1 MMMSNL
7 NDETG
12 YQFAMIDIKNAID
25 TYGIEILAE
34 VLSEYIEGEV
44 DLDLT
49 NILIPDTMYVQ

>member
-1 MMMSNL
+1 MSNL

-34 VLSEYIEGEV
+34 ALSEYIEGEV

>member
-1 MMMSNL
+1 MSNL

-49 NILIPDTMYVQ
+49 NILIPDIMYVQ

>member
-1 MMMSNL
+1 MSNL

>member
-1 MMMSNL
+1 MSNL
-7 NDETG
+7 KDETG
-12 YQFAMIDIKNAID
+12 YQFAMLDIKNAID

-34 VLSEYIEGEV
+34 ALSEYIEGEV

>member
-7 NDETG
+7 KDETG
-12 YQFAMIDIKNAID
+12 YQFAMLDIKNAID

-34 VLSEYIEGEV
+34 ALSEYIEGEV

>member
-1 MMMSNL
+1 MSNL
-7 NDETG
+7 QDETG

>member
-1 MMMSNL
+1 MSNL
-7 NDETG
+7 KDETG
-12 YQFAMIDIKNAID
+12 YQFAMLDIKNAID

>member
-1 MMMSNL
+1 MSNL
-7 NDETG
+7 KDETG